1 MTGGGGEGWEVGVDL
16 PTSQAQSFFFF
27 FWKRDFGSV
36 KPQKT
41 EREGAG
47 ARLVSLAGNRIN

>member
-1 MTGGGGEGWEVGVDL
+1 MHFRLAHKLSSE
-16 PTSQAQSFFFF
+16 FFF
-27 FWKRDFGSV
+27 FWEHDFGSM

-47 ARLVSLAGNRIN
+47 ARLVSLAGNRIK